1 MTTTPLS
8 PLDGRYATELT
19 SLSQTMGE
27 DALLTA
33 RVRTELTWLSV
44 LCNLKLPGVKK
55 LTAAEQ
61 KILTNVCNLSAQ
73 DLALIRSLETTG
85 YKNIPATRHDVKAVE
100 YFLRVKLA
108 KTPLKDRLPF
118 IHFALTSEDVNSVS
132 YALLLSDGVEK
143 ALLPALEKLQKA
155 LWQLSK
161 KEARSVLLARTHGQP
176 AVPTTFGKEIRVFET
191 RLARQIRTLKQ
202 VQISCKFG
210 GAVGNFNAHYAAFP
224 SANWPRAAHQVLST
238 LNTWRKLKLFLIP
251 VTKQVDNRDAYAE
264 LFDNLRRINVIL
276 TGFARDMWHYISA
289 GLVTQQTVKGE
300 VGSSTMPQK
309 VNPIDFE
316 NAEGNL
322 QLSAALLDFL
332 SNKLPISRLQRDL
345 SDSTVLRN
353 MPVAFGHALVA
364 YESLLK
370 GLGKIAFNKEAARA
384 ELAQHP
390 EVLAEAIQT
399 ILRAYGCQNA
409 YELLRDFT
417 RGRHLTASAL
427 TDFIDGLNIPASV
440 KMQLHMVEAETYV
453 GLAPQLAEET
463 YDCFSMRR
471 PSRRRRQRQNC
482 GLSFL

>member
-1 MTTTPLS
+1 MTCTPLS
-8 PLDGRYATELT
+8 PLDGRYATKLT

-27 DALLTA
+27 DALLAA

-44 LCNLKLPGVKK
+44 LCGLKLPGVKK

-73 DLALIRSLETTG
+73 DLALIRTLETKG
-85 YKNIPATRHDVKAVE
+85 YKDIPATRHDVKAVE
-100 YFLRVKLA
+100 YFLRLKLA

-155 LWQLSK
+155 LLQLSK

-176 AVPTTFGKEIRVFET
+176 AVPTTFGKEMRVFET

-224 SANWPRAAHQVLST
+224 LANWPRAARQVLST
-238 LNTWRKLKLFLIP
+238 LNKGRKVKLFLSP
-251 VTKQVDNRDAYAE
+251 VTTQVDNRDSYAE
-264 LFDNLRRINVIL
+264 LFGNLRRINVIL

-322 QLSAALLDFL
+322 QLSSALLDFL

-370 GLGKIAFNKEAARA
+370 GLSKIAFNKAAARA

-427 TDFIDGLNIPASV
+427 TDFIDGLEIPASV
-440 KMQLHMVEAETYV
+440 KMQLHMVEAETYL
-453 GLAPQLAEET
+453 GLAPQLAEEK
-463 YDCFSMRR
+463 YD
-471 PSRRRRQRQNC
+471 
-482 GLSFL
+482 